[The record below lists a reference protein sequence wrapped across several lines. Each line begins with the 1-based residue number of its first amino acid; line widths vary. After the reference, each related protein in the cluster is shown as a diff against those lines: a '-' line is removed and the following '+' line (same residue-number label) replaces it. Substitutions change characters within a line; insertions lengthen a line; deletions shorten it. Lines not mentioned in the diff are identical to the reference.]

1 LLMEDLD
8 INQLLLDQELDW
20 LMLLRLQV
28 EMLEYKEA
36 QVITFILMLILL
48 IRAVTVNQHRIVDG
62 SHLMDAP
69 MKLLK
74 AKIMK
79 EMSIKFTDG
88 LMKNKNPM
96 KQITG
101 LTPTTTF
108 INVIV
113 GLTTLR
119 LFMKQSK

>member
-1 LLMEDLD
+1 MEDLD

-36 QVITFILMLILL
+36 QVIMFILMLILL

-69 MKLLK
+69 TKLLK

-88 LMKNKNPM
+88 LMKNRSPM
-96 KQITG
+96 RQITG
-101 LTPTTTF
+101 LTPTTTS
-108 INVIV
+108 INAIV
-113 GLTTLR
+113 GLMKSK

>member
-1 LLMEDLD
+1 MEDLD

-69 MKLLK
+69 TKLLK

-88 LMKNKNPM
+88 LMKNRSPM
-96 KQITG
+96 RQITG
-101 LTPTTTF
+101 LTPTTTS
-108 INVIV
+108 INAIV
-113 GLTTLR
+113 GLMKSK

>member
-1 LLMEDLD
+1 MEDLD

-36 QVITFILMLILL
+36 QVIMFILMLILL
-48 IRAVTVNQHRIVDG
+48 IRAVTANQHPIVDG

-88 LMKNKNPM
+88 LMKNRSPTR
-96 KQITG
+96 QITG
-101 LTPTTTF
+101 LTPRTTS
-108 INVIV
+108 INAIV

>member
-1 LLMEDLD
+1 MEDLD

-36 QVITFILMLILL
+36 QVIMFILMLILL

-69 MKLLK
+69 TKLLK

-79 EMSIKFTDG
+79 EMSIKFIDG
-88 LMKNKNPM
+88 LMKDRNPM
-96 KQITG
+96 RQITG
-101 LTPTTTF
+101 LTATTTS
-108 INVIV
+108 INAIV
-113 GLTTLR
+113 GLMKSK